1 MQNGVGVLGGMGPM
15 ATNYFM
21 KLVIELTKAT
31 CDQDHI
37 DMIILNHAT
46 ISDRTNFIIG
56 KSLDNPSLALISDA
70 KTLESLGV
78 SFIVIPCNTAHF
90 FYDDIQKNVN
100 VEVVNMLDCV
110 LDEIDKNKAKVGIMA
125 TRGTIESGLYQEKA
139 LERGYEVF
147 LPNEYY
153 QNRIMSFIY
162 DNVKKGKPV
171 SFEEFEEVL
180 TYFYTNGCDF
190 IVIGCTELSVIVND
204 LGIEDRKLL
213 DSLDILAKT
222 VVLKKG
228 KSLNL

>member
-1 MQNGVGVLGGMGPM
+1 M

-21 KLVIELTKAT
+21 KLVIDATKAT

-46 ISDRTNFIIG
+46 ISDRTDYIIG

-70 KTLESLGV
+70 KMLESLDV

-90 FYDDIQKNVN
+90 FYNDIQDSVR

-110 LDEIDKNKAKVGIMA
+110 LDEIDKKKAKVGIMA
-125 TRGTIESGLYQEKA
+125 TRGTIESRLYQEKV
-139 LERGYEVF
+139 LERGYDVF

-180 TYFYTNGCDF
+180 NYFYTNGCDF
-190 IVIGCTELSVIVND
+190 IIIGCTELSVILDD
-204 LGIEDRKLL
+204 LEIKDSRLL
-213 DSLDILAKT
+213 DSLGILAKT

-228 KSLNL
+228 KMLNL

>member
-1 MQNGVGVLGGMGPM
+1 MKNSVGVLGGMGPM

-21 KLVIELTKAT
+21 KLVIDATKAT

-46 ISDRTNFIIG
+46 ISDRTDYIIG

-70 KTLESLGV
+70 KMLESLDV

-90 FYDDIQKNVN
+90 FYNDIQDSVR

-110 LDEIDKNKAKVGIMA
+110 LDEIDKKKAKVGIMA
-125 TRGTIESGLYQEKA
+125 TRGTIESRLYQEKV
-139 LERGYEVF
+139 LERGYDVF

-180 TYFYTNGCDF
+180 NYFYTNGCDF
-190 IVIGCTELSVIVND
+190 IIIGCTELSVILDD
-204 LGIEDRKLL
+204 LEIKDSRLL
-213 DSLDILAKT
+213 DSLGILAKT

-228 KSLNL
+228 KMLNL